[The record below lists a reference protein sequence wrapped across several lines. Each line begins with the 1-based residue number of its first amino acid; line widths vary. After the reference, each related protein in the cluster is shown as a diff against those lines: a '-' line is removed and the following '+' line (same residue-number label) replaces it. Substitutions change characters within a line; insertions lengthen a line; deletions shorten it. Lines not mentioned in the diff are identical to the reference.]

1 MEDNKDKDIFQ
12 KKNKR
17 LMVEILFLLVLPL
30 FCNRESSFGQS
41 ELGNSQYNKSAIKAE
56 YLKIW
61 SWASPYNGD
70 VDATLIGKIVDTYG
84 EVECKKT
91 VTYTDK
97 KILLLDF
104 LQMQ

>member
-1 MEDNKDKDIFQ
+1 MCIRD
-12 KKNKR
+12 R
-17 LMVEILFLLVLPL
+17 
-30 FCNRESSFGQS
+30 
-41 ELGNSQYNKSAIKAE
+41 
-56 YLKIW
+56 
-61 SWASPYNGD
+61 YNGD
-70 VDATLIGKIVDTYG
+70 VDATLIGKIVDAYG